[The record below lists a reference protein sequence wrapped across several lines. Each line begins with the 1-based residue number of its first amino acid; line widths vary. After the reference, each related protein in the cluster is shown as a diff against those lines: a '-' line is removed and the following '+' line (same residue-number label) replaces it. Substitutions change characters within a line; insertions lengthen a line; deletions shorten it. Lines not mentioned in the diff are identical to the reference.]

1 MMEAKET
8 TTTDQQ
14 IIGSLIM
21 RALANETPDEL
32 AHELIKALAALSFY
46 FNTEEESDGFL
57 QVTHQN
63 IDDMVAAMKKADAY
77 IAFTHNETVQ

>member
-8 TTTDQQ
+8 TITDQR
-14 IIGSLIM
+14 IIGSLVV

-46 FNTEEESDGFL
+46 FNTQEESDGFL
-57 QVTHQN
+57 QVTHQS
-63 IDDMVAAMKKADAY
+63 IDNMVAAMKKAEAY
-77 IAFTHNETVQ
+77 TTFANNQTVQ

>member
-8 TTTDQQ
+8 TTTDQT

-46 FNTEEESDGFL
+46 FNTQEESDEFL
-57 QVTHQN
+57 QVTHQG
-63 IDDMVAAMKKADAY
+63 IDNMVAEMKKADAY
-77 IAFTHNETVQ
+77 TTFTHNETVQ

>member
-1 MMEAKET
+1 MEAKET
-8 TTTDQQ
+8 TTTDQT

-46 FNTEEESDGFL
+46 FNTQEESDEFL
-57 QVTHQN
+57 QVTHQG
-63 IDDMVAAMKKADAY
+63 IDNMVAEMKKADAY
-77 IAFTHNETVQ
+77 TTFTHNETVQ

>member
-8 TTTDQQ
+8 TTTDQT

-46 FNTEEESDGFL
+46 FNTQEESDGFL
-57 QVTHQN
+57 QVTHQG
-63 IDDMVAAMKKADAY
+63 IDNMVAEMKKADAY
-77 IAFTHNETVQ
+77 IAFKHNETVQ